1 MAAGRRGQVR
11 AGEYAVAGGVLVWS
25 FDQHG
30 ACDVRVD
37 EDLPNDPHASARDPH
52 RLRQRL
58 SVVFVH
64 HASLRQAY
72 AAAQRGRVAPG
83 GGGGE

>member
-1 MAAGRRGQVR
+1 MDKSVQDEHAV
-11 AGEYAVAGGVLVWS
+11 VAGGVRVWS

-37 EDLPNDPHASARDPH
+37 EDLPNDPHAARDQH

-64 HASLRQAY
+64 HASLLHQAY